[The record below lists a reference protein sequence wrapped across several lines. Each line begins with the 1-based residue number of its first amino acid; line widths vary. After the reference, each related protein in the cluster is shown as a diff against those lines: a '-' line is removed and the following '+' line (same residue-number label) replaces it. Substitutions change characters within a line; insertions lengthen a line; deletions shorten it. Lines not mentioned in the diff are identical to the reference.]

1 MMELMMLDGVFRGDR
16 LRDLRESRGLLQ
28 QDVADI
34 LGITGATFSRFETGA
49 RQPDASML
57 VKIAN
62 YFNCSVD
69 YLLGRVDD
77 PKMTHA
83 EYIEG
88 IKSKHHLG
96 GEMFS
101 QEMLEQL
108 SQERFE
114 ALLKFARD
122 QYRLNEMDSKEN
134 KN

>member
-1 MMELMMLDGVFRGDR
+1 MMELMMVDSAFRGDR
-16 LRDLRESRGLLQ
+16 LREMRERRYLLQ

-49 RQPDASML
+49 RQPDTNML

-62 YFNCSVD
+62 YFDCSVD

-77 PKMTHA
+77 PTMTHA
-83 EYIEG
+83 QYIEE

-122 QYRLNEMDSKEN
+122 QYRLNEMESKDEGN
-134 KN
+134 